1 MDCSIT
7 ANKFDN
13 KKVLLLLS
21 AHSETDKW
29 TVSGSSCPGVSYSLE
44 LRDTPPGG
52 DTEADLS
59 IFKVSE
65 PSGKVR
71 VTASPTLST
80 RAGIYKVKVIA

>member
-1 MDCSIT
+1 MECTIT

-21 AHSETDKW
+21 AYSETDKW
-29 TVSGSSCPGVSYSLE
+29 TVSGSECPGVGYSLE
-44 LRDTPPGG
+44 LLESPPGG
-52 DTEADLS
+52 DLS

-80 RAGIYKVKVIA
+80 RAGIYKVRVTA